1 MQKRGP
7 NNIRVRKKVQRG
19 STGASRT
26 LAVKTERDILYGK
39 LMVYRSLEKIY
50 KSVQNFHPYYII
62 VYEQVIKGILKDYKL
77 ERLDIRMLFAHH
89 LAGVISP
96 GDDNIYTLKGVN
108 YALNESKMQ
117 DSHTGKLKELGFI
130 EVVYRSDGVSKKT
143 ENLTLTVKGRN
154 MIDEVSIRFFELV
167 ETRFGNTK
175 LLANKII

>member
-77 ERLDIRMLFAHH
+77 ERIDIRMLFAHH
-89 LAGVISP
+89 LAGAISP
-96 GDDNIYTLKGVN
+96 GEDNIYTLKGIK
-108 YALNESKMQ
+108 YALN
-117 DSHTGKLKELGFI
+117 DSSNNDVRIGKLKELGFV
-130 EVVYRSDGVSKKT
+130 EVVYKDGDVGRKT
-143 ENLTLTVKGRN
+143 ENLALTVKGRN